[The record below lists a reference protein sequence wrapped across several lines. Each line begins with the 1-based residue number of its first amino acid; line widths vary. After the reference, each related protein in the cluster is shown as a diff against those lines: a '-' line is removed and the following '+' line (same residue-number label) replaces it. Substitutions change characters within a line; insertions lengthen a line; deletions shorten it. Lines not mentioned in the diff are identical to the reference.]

1 MCGRYTLRV
10 TGDELAERFD
20 AKLRAEFEPTYN
32 AAPRQNLP
40 VVREDAEN
48 GNDAHAIDNL
58 RWGLVPSWADDDKEG
73 NINARAETVAEK
85 PSFAEAYEKRRCLVP
100 ADGFYEWTEEGPWYV
115 EFERVVALA
124 GIWER
129 WVPETRQAGLGSFED
144 ESDGA
149 RKDSRGRDE
158 LESFAILTTE
168 PNEKVARLHHRMAV
182 VLGGDEENRWLDG
195 TLGAEELGPRDES
208 ADVRRVSERVNSP
221 ENDDASLVAGV
232 E

>member
-32 AAPRQNLP
+32 AAPGQSLP
-40 VVREDAEN
+40 VVREDTEN
-48 GNDAHAIDNL
+48 EDPHAVDNL
-58 RWGLVPSWADDDKEG
+58 RWGLVPSWADDDNEG

-85 PSFAEAYEKRRCLVP
+85 PSFAEAYEKRCCLVP
-100 ADGFYEWTEEGPWYV
+100 ADGFYEWTDKGPWYV

-149 RKDSRGRDE
+149 EKDSQGRDE

-168 PNEKVARLHHRMAV
+168 PNEQVARLHHRMAV

-195 TLGAEELGPRDES
+195 TLGAEELEPRDEP
-208 ADVRRVSERVNSP
+208 ADVRRVSECVNSP